1 MMRPFALLAFMAL
14 ATLLIAQ
21 ASKTTSP
28 AGKKTGDSKASNA
41 QASAKTP
48 AGPTK
53 VSGQPVTTPSGLQYW
68 EIKKGTGPTAVNG
81 KTVQVHYTGWLA
93 NGKEF
98 DSSLDLG
105 EPIEFV
111 LGEGRVIKGWDE
123 GIAGMKVGGKRQLR
137 IPPELGYGTRGAPPT
152 IPPNATLIFD
162 VQLVAVK

>member
-1 MMRPFALLAFMAL
+1 MMRPFALLAFLAL
-14 ATLLIAQ
+14 AALLIAQ
-21 ASKTTSP
+21 AGKTASSSGSKP
-28 AGKKTGDSKASNA
+28 SNA

-81 KTVQVHYTGWLA
+81 KTVSVHYTGWLA

-105 EPIEFV
+105 EPIEFI

-137 IPPELGYGTRGAPPT
+137 IPPQLGYGTRGAPPA
-152 IPPNATLIFD
+152 IPPNATLVFD
-162 VQLVAVK
+162 VQLMAVK